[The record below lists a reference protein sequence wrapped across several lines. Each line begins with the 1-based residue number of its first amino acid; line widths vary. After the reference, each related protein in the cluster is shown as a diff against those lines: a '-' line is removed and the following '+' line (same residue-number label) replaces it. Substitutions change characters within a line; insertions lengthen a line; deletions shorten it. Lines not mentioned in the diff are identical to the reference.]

1 MCRFEFRFLSTD
13 DVRLFS
19 TAEAGDLE
27 GQMANMIERR
37 ETLCFAALEQD
48 QLAAYTWFANNRI
61 PAEYNAGGSRF
72 AGIGLTLPEDM
83 VYLFKA
89 FVRPEYRG
97 QALNNWLFYHA
108 GEQFRREG
116 TNWMITTTDWT
127 NKPFQTSARRGGFT
141 RRAHAAEWIIGGK
154 HFYCL
159 PRLEIRGL
167 ELFGGAA

>member
-1 MCRFEFRFLSTD
+1 MKKALSAMFNGSIRKAYQGLHKFGVCDITEVLLLDLGACQRPANDVCRFEFRFLSTD

-89 FVRPEYRG
+89 FV
-97 QALNNWLFYHA
+97 A
-108 GEQFRREG
+108 
-116 TNWMITTTDWT
+116 
-127 NKPFQTSARRGGFT
+127 
-141 RRAHAAEWIIGGK
+141 
-154 HFYCL
+154 
-159 PRLEIRGL
+159 
-167 ELFGGAA
+167 